1 MATARSP
8 RSLSPHVVG
17 GAAWVLLLTGTL
29 AAALA
34 GGCGGPKYPLCDND
48 DQCSEE
54 GHHGVCVN
62 HTCVECR
69 DDKGCGTGKTC
80 KAGAC
85 REIEGFCDDTHACTG
100 GATCG
105 KDSRCHEPPK
115 VTANLPAVECDDA
128 HACASGQRC
137 ENGHCV
143 SPPQGGPGCTDF
155 PPPKFDYESPEIR
168 GEAKQVLQRLAGCLT
183 TGTLKTGQV
192 LLTGHCD
199 NRGEQEFNMGLGADR
214 AEAVKTFLVG
224 LGVPSDRVKTSSR
237 GELDASGTDEASWS
251 NDRRV
256 DVEIR

>member
-1 MATARSP
+1 MASARAP
-8 RSLSPHVVG
+8 RLWPHVVG
-17 GAAWVLLLTGTL
+17 GAAWIFLLTGAM
-29 AAALA
+29 AA
-34 GGCGGPKYPLCDND
+34 GCGGPKYPLCDTDEQCND
-48 DQCSEE
+48 DQ

-69 DDKGCGTGKTC
+69 DDKACGVGRAC

-85 REIEGFCDDTHACTG
+85 AAIEGFCDDAHACSG
-100 GATCG
+100 GASCG
-105 KDSRCHEPPK
+105 KDNRCHEPPK
-115 VTANLPAVECDDA
+115 VAAAPPPAVECDDA
-128 HACASGQRC
+128 HACARGQRC

-155 PPPKFDYESPEIR
+155 PAPKFDYESPEIR
-168 GEAKQVLQRLAGCLT
+168 GEARQVLQRLAGCLT

-199 NRGEQEFNMGLGADR
+199 NRGESEFNMTLGADR

-224 LGVPSDRVKTSSR
+224 LGVPIDRMRTSSR
-237 GELDASGTDEASWS
+237 GELDASGTDEAGWS

-256 DVEIR
+256 DIEIR

>member
-1 MATARSP
+1 MAFARTS
-8 RSLSPHVVG
+8 RSLWGPAFG
-17 GAAWVLLLTGTL
+17 IAAWSFLVTGVL
-29 AAALA
+29 AV
-34 GGCGGPKYPLCDND
+34 GCGGPKYPSCDND
-48 DQCSEE
+48 EQCNDE
-54 GHHGVCVN
+54 GHHGVCFN

-69 DDKGCGTGKTC
+69 DDKACGVGKQCTS
-80 KAGAC
+80 GAC
-85 REIEGFCDDTHACTG
+85 TAIEGYCDDAHACSG

-105 KDSRCHEPPK
+105 KDARCHEPPK
-115 VTANLPAVECDDA
+115 VSATPPAVECDDA
-128 HACASGQRC
+128 HACATGSRC

-155 PPPKFDYESPEIR
+155 PAPKFAYESPEIR
-168 GEAKQVLQRLAGCLT
+168 PDARQVLQRLAACLT

-199 NRGEQEFNMGLGADR
+199 NRGESEFNMSLGADR

-224 LGVPSDRVKTSSR
+224 LGVPVDRLKTSSR
-237 GELDASGTDEASWS
+237 GELDAAGTDEAGWM